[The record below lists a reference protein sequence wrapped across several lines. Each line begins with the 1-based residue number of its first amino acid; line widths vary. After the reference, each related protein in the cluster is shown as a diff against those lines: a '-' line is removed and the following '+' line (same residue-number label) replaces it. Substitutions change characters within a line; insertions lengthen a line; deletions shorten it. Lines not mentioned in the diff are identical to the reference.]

1 MTLKAYSLD
10 GSDGARLRFRYMDR
24 QGGGSDDRSRTSKMD
39 ASEVRR
45 SWARVL
51 ESVKN
56 QKKAVIIVRYRRPIA
71 ALVPIAHLPEDD
83 LEGI

>member
-1 MTLKAYSLD
+1 
-10 GSDGARLRFRYMDR
+10 MDR
-24 QGGGSDDRSRTSKMD
+24 LGGGSDDRPRASKMD

-51 ESVKN
+51 ETVKN
-56 QKKAVIIVRYRRPIA
+56 EKKAVIIVRYRRPIA
-71 ALVPIAHLPEDD
+71 AIVPLAHLPEDD

>member
-1 MTLKAYSLD
+1 
-10 GSDGARLRFRYMDR
+10 MDR
-24 QGGGSDDRSRTSKMD
+24 LGGGSDDRSRASKMD

-51 ESVKN
+51 ESVKT

-71 ALVPIAHLPEDD
+71 AIVPLAHLPEDD
-83 LEGI
+83 REGL

>member
-1 MTLKAYSLD
+1 MN
-10 GSDGARLRFRYMDR
+10 MDR
-24 QGGGSDDRSRTSKMD
+24 LGRGSDDRSRTNKMD

-83 LEGI
+83 RE